1 MKGVA
6 GDSSARW
13 TVSRL
18 STSFEPLRI
27 PRRIS
32 TDKNQVVITESPDH
46 LRTAAIRW
54 CSLSGLWSATAGVS
68 SAVVGLAV
76 SSAALLGFGA
86 NSILDGAASAVLIW
100 RFGAGRSHGAGGD
113 AVERRAALAV
123 SVVMIG
129 VALYVAATAISALA
143 DHSAP
148 ERSLVGIVL
157 TAASTLV
164 LPFLARAKLGLA
176 TQLRSGALRGD
187 GVLSLAGAV
196 LAAATLVSL
205 IVRAALGWWWADA
218 VAALVIAAMLVVEGL
233 RTMPNR

>member
-1 MKGVA
+1 M
-6 GDSSARW
+6 
-13 TVSRL
+13 
-18 STSFEPLRI
+18 
-27 PRRIS
+27 
-32 TDKNQVVITESPDH
+32 
-46 LRTAAIRW
+46 
-54 CSLSGLWSATAGVS
+54 LWSAVAGAS
-68 SAVVGLAV
+68 SAVVGLVV

-100 RFGAGRSHGAGGD
+100 RFAAGRSHGADAD
-113 AVERRAALAV
+113 AVERRAALVV
-123 SVVMIG
+123 SGAMIG
-129 VALYVAATAISALA
+129 VALYVGATAISALA
-143 DHSAP
+143 DHSVP

-176 TQLRSGALRGD
+176 AQLRSGALRGD

-218 VAALVIAAMLVVEGL
+218 VAALAIAVMLVGEGL
-233 RTMPNR
+233 RTLANR

>member
-1 MKGVA
+1 VTVE
-6 GDSSARW
+6 AR
-13 TVSRL
+13 
-18 STSFEPLRI
+18 
-27 PRRIS
+27 
-32 TDKNQVVITESPDH
+32 DD

-54 CSLSGLWSATAGVS
+54 CSLSVLWSAVAGVS
-68 SAVVGLAV
+68 SAVVGLVV

-100 RFGAGRSHGAGGD
+100 RFGAGRSQGADAD

-129 VALYVAATAISALA
+129 VALYVGATAISALS
-143 DHSAP
+143 DHSVP

-157 TAASTLV
+157 TAASTVV

-196 LAAATLVSL
+196 LAAATLISL

-218 VAALVIAAMLVVEGL
+218 VAALVIAVMLIGEGL
-233 RTMPNR
+233 RTLSNR

>member
-1 MKGVA
+1 M
-6 GDSSARW
+6 
-13 TVSRL
+13 TV
-18 STSFEPLRI
+18 E
-27 PRRIS
+27 
-32 TDKNQVVITESPDH
+32 VPDR
-46 LRTAAIRW
+46 LRTAAIGW
-54 CSLSGLWSATAGVS
+54 CLLSVVWSAAVGVS
-68 SAVVGLAV
+68 SAVVGVGV

-100 RFGAGRSHGAGGD
+100 RFGAARSYGRDAD
-113 AVERRAALAV
+113 AVERRAVLAV

-148 ERSLVGIVL
+148 ERSLIGIVL

-164 LPFLARAKLGLA
+164 LPVLARAKLGLA
-176 TQLRSGALRGD
+176 GQLRSAALRGD

-205 IVRAALGWWWADA
+205 IVRVALGWWWADA
-218 VAALVIAAMLVVEGL
+218 VAALVIALMLLGEGV
-233 RTMPNR
+233 RTMSKR

>member
-1 MKGVA
+1 VTVA
-6 GDSSARW
+6 APD
-13 TVSRL
+13 RL
-18 STSFEPLRI
+18 
-27 PRRIS
+27 RR
-32 TDKNQVVITESPDH
+32 
-46 LRTAAIRW
+46 AAIGW
-54 CSLSGLWSATAGVS
+54 CSLSVVWSAVAGVS
-68 SAVVGLAV
+68 SAVVGLVV
-76 SSAALLGFGA
+76 SSTALLGFGA

-100 RFGAGRSHGAGGD
+100 RFAARRSHGADGD
-113 AVERRAALAV
+113 AVERRAALVV

-129 VALYVAATAISALA
+129 VALYVGATAISALA
-143 DHSAP
+143 DHSVP
-148 ERSLVGIVL
+148 ERSLIGIVL

-218 VAALVIAAMLVVEGL
+218 VAALAIAVMLVAEGL
-233 RTMPNR
+233 RTLSNR